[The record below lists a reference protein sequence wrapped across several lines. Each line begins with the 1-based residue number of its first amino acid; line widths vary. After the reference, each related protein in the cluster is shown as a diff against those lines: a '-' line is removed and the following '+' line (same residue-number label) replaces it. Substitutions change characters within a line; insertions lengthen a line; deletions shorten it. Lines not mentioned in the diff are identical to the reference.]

1 MTPERQTPRMAHNE
15 CFLPRTGYN
24 AARGA
29 TANADASPPKAE
41 NPRGETE
48 RSDRTPPRRSD
59 SDGATQRQT
68 PRMVVRGFVGGSRRT
83 FHTHTLTLSR
93 TFHTHTLTFSLTSH
107 TQTLSNFSSSHTQTH
122 IKNRDRLTLKPIPS
136 IFAYRCCYIRCRAN
150 RYVP

>member
-1 MTPERQTPRMAHNE
+1 MYTRSRAEGEAIVFVTDDLRTTSERQTPRMAHNE
-15 CFLPRTGYN
+15 RIYLCTGYN

-68 PRMVVRGFVGGSRRT
+68 LRMGGLICATKGGSSPVLGHRGGGAW
-83 FHTHTLTLSR
+83 H
-93 TFHTHTLTFSLTSH
+93 
-107 TQTLSNFSSSHTQTH
+107 
-122 IKNRDRLTLKPIPS
+122 
-136 IFAYRCCYIRCRAN
+136 CRVEGGHGRAG
-150 RYVP
+150 RHWLYPL